1 MKAEDVPDEWVEA
14 LRKDRIN
21 VHLPPRMLE
30 TYLAGLRSFIAKAAP
45 LIAKAERERITEDL
59 RRMSGGHV
67 AHECALIHRVIERIE
82 SAAMP
87 TVAAT
92 VET

>member
-1 MKAEDVPDEWVEA
+1 MKAEDVP
-14 LRKDRIN
+14 
-21 VHLPPRMLE
+21 PPW
-30 TYLAGLRSFIAKAAP
+30 TDAARSAYEDAWEQGHPPYRSMMHAITAVAP